1 MNQGLN
7 LKKII
12 NFFEQ
17 LRVKM
22 HKFKNKDQNK
32 KDSQL

>member
-1 MNQGLN
+1 MAKFK
-7 LKKII
+7 KKIK
-12 NFFEQ
+12 FFEQ

-22 HKFKNKDQNK
+22 HKFKNKDKNK